1 MIGMHAWDHTGVYW
15 YYFERSGSVR
25 LLPAKVDLS
34 SDGQTH
40 EEPVAEAVVV
50 DELEDIL
57 HCQVDQWHGTLDSG
71 QRWEKTVKDVSGKVF
86 AA

>member
-1 MIGMHAWDHTGVYW
+1 MNGCNTPVFHWAYL
-15 YYFERSGSVR
+15 ERSGSVR

-50 DELEDIL
+50 DELEDIF
-57 HCQVDQWHGTLDSG
+57 HSEVDQ
-71 QRWEKTVKDVSGKVF
+71 
-86 AA
+86 